1 MQAARRPRPA
11 TAFDT
16 TVASLSTVCLAFGVS
31 RTDLAFLTEEQEEQY
46 EEYLEKG
53 RSTTNEE
60 NNP

>member
-31 RTDLAFLTEEQEEQY
+31 RTDLAFLTEEQY

-53 RSTTNEE
+53 SSTTNEE

>member
-31 RTDLAFLTEEQEEQY
+31 RTDLAFLTEEQY